1 MIKNCLKKRYL
12 YAIIADFFG
21 VTEDKIKEL
30 FRNPVKIDTKKVK
43 KTTTQFEANFKQNYL
58 SEFNENSK
66 FSNTKLTKD
75 EFFKMKT
82 EITTIIEKYL
92 TISETKMFTNKTTSS
107 NSDNTD
113 KKQDNE
119 IDHHDYKQNILE
131 VCSSKKDVL
140 NGIFIN
146 IRK

>member
-58 SEFNENSK
+58 CKER
-66 FSNTKLTKD
+66 
-75 EFFKMKT
+75 
-82 EITTIIEKYL
+82 
-92 TISETKMFTNKTTSS
+92 
-107 NSDNTD
+107 
-113 KKQDNE
+113 
-119 IDHHDYKQNILE
+119 
-131 VCSSKKDVL
+131 V
-140 NGIFIN
+140 
-146 IRK
+146 